1 MKNLKFVLVASIVL
15 SGCMATQQMHFM
27 QESAVDFSLPQAG
40 KVFDKSAKYSLRTV
54 TDGGYQNYGEFSN
67 YSWHGFYEGRYQGFR
82 KLPYKDPNNSVK
94 TWLSEL
100 LSENGVSTAASP
112 DFYVDVYVEKLKL
125 KSQKDSRSDYRACM
139 VGLRLDFSS
148 PGGDKK
154 FSIAV
159 DGMSKLNGAG
169 MQILNSTSSSLSVSF
184 NPDTPPIC
192 KLAIADALRKA
203 KV

>member
-1 MKNLKFVLVASIVL
+1 MKNLKFVLVASILL

-27 QESAVDFSLPQAG
+27 QESAVDFALPQTG
-40 KVFDKSAKYSLRTV
+40 KVFDKSAKYSLRAV

-82 KLPYKDPNNSVK
+82 QLPYKDPNNSVK

-100 LSENGVSTAASP
+100 LLENGVSTSASP
-112 DFYVDVYVEKLKL
+112 DFYVDVHVEKLKL

-148 PGGDKK
+148 PSGDKK

-159 DGMSKLNGAG
+159 DGISKLNGAG